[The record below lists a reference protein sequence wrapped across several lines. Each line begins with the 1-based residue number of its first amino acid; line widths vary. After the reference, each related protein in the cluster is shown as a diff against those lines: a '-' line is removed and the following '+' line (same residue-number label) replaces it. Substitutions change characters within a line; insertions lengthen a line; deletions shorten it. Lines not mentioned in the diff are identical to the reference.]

1 LAGDERG
8 QSAVEFA
15 LIFPFLA
22 IVLLGIIWFGIAFWN
37 QITLTQAA
45 VSAAQV
51 AAVSRT
57 TTPVDL
63 CTPVNTAIA
72 SAAPSLQNPNVYG
85 SFPLSFGIQVGSTAA
100 KDSNGNTSWRVVFG
114 GGSPGTCPVLLTQ
127 GQQVTVSVSYGCNLS
142 FFNSNFA
149 PNCKLSAQTSEAIQ

>member
-8 QSAVEFA
+8 QSVVEFA

-22 IVLLGIIWFGIAFWN
+22 VLLLGIVWFGITFWN

-45 VSAAQV
+45 VSGAQV
-51 AAVSRT
+51 AAVSRQT
-57 TTPVDL
+57 IPVDL

-72 SAAPSLQNPNVYG
+72 NAASSLQNPNVYG
-85 SFPLSFGIQVGSTAA
+85 SYPLSFGIQVGSTAA

-114 GGSPGTCPVLLTQ
+114 GGSPGTCPVLLTPTEQ
-127 GQQVTVSVSYGCNLS
+127 VSVTVTYGCNLS

-149 PNCKLSAQTSEAIQ
+149 PNCELSAQSAEAVQ